1 MNELHY
7 GDNLA
12 VLRDSIAS
20 ESVDLIYLD
29 PPFNS
34 NAGYN
39 KLFKAPDGKESL
51 AQIEA
56 FDDTWK
62 WNQSAEDAF
71 QGVRRSG
78 NVAALTMLQAMRSF
92 LGENDMMAYLSMMA
106 VRMLELHRV
115 LKPTGSLYL
124 HCDPTASHYL
134 KILLDAVFGATQFKN
149 EIIWKRTT
157 THSDSKTWSR
167 VHDVLLFYP
176 KSQAGFT
183 WNVPRQPHSAEYAAA
198 KYRHDDDDGRGVYR
212 LDNMTSPSP
221 RPRMTYEWRGHAS
234 PPNGWRYSKD
244 TMAKLHGENR
254 IWYPKKKDGEP
265 DTSKRPQFKRYLEN
279 MDGGV
284 MGTVWTDISP
294 LNSRAQERLGYPTQK
309 PQALLERIIAASSNP
324 GDTVLDPFCG
334 CGTTVHAAQAL
345 NRKWIGIDVTH
356 LAIGLIEKRLRD
368 AYRDRPGDLVFKT
381 YGTPQDIEGAR
392 NLAQRGR
399 TEGRHYFEFEKWA
412 VSLLAGEQ
420 TKNTGDGGIDGIIP
434 FGKNAMAVV
443 SVKAGENVGVAMIRD
458 LRGAME
464 RTGAEIGIFLTLTP
478 PKGGME
484 AEAAA
489 AGQHEEPG
497 FAPVP
502 RIQIVTIE
510 EAMRLHDRAA
520 QIPARLGSVQKVA
533 PKEKDRASQGKLL

>member
-1 MNELHY
+1 MNELYY

-12 VLRDSIAS
+12 VLRENIADA
-20 ESVDLIYLD
+20 SVDLIYLD

-34 NAGYN
+34 NASYN
-39 KLFKAPDGKESL
+39 KLFRAPDGKESL

-56 FDDTWK
+56 FDDTWH
-62 WNQSAEDAF
+62 WNDSAQAAF
-71 QGVRRSG
+71 DDVRRSG
-78 NVAALTMLQAMRSF
+78 NTAAWMMLGAMQKF
-92 LGENDMMAYLSMMA
+92 LGKNDMMAYLSMMA

-134 KILLDAVFGATQFKN
+134 KILLDAVFGAKN
-149 EIIWKRTT
+149 YRSEIIWKRTSAHNDAKNQYPDVT
-157 THSDSKTWSR
+157 DTIFFYSKTLNY
-167 VHDVLLFYP
+167 VF
-176 KSQAGFT
+176 
-183 WNVPRQPHSAEYAAA
+183 NRQFGTYDEGYVERNYKRIDSNGRI
-198 KYRHDDDDGRGVYR
+198 YR
-212 LDNMTSPSP
+212 TSDLRSPQP
-221 RPRMTYEWRGHAS
+221 RPNLRYEYKGYKPH
-234 PPNGWRYSKD
+234 PNGWAVSLERMEQLDREGRLHFPASKD
-244 TMAKLHGENR
+244 GRLLIR
-254 IWYPKKKDGEP
+254 
-265 DTSKRPQFKRYLEN
+265 RYLDE
-279 MDGGV
+279 MPGMPVGSLWD
-284 MGTVWTDISP
+284 DIP
-294 LNSRAQERLGYPTQK
+294 PIHPMAREKLGYPTQK

-324 GDTVLDPFCG
+324 GDTILDPFCG

-345 NRKWIGIDVTH
+345 GRKWIGIDVTH

-368 AYRDRPGDLVFKT
+368 AYRDRPADLVFKT
-381 YGTPQDIEGAR
+381 YGVPQDIEGAR

-399 TEGRHYFEFEKWA
+399 KEGRHYFEFEKWA

-420 TKNTGDGGIDGIIP
+420 TRNTGDGGIDGIIP

-478 PKGGME
+478 PKGGMT

-489 AGQHEEPG
+489 AGQHVEPG

-510 EAMRLHDRAA
+510 AAMALRDRAA
-520 QIPARLGSVQKVA
+520 QIPARLGSTQKVA
-533 PKEKDRASQGKLL
+533 PREKDRTAQGKLL